1 MAYEAIYSDEALSFL
16 KKLDDKEGARILD
29 KIDDSLAEP
38 EHFFKR
44 LSGREE
50 FRLRIGDYRAIAR
63 ILKNE
68 QKVFIISIG
77 HRKNVYEKK

>member
-1 MAYEAIYSDEALSFL
+1 MFEAIFSDEALSFL
-16 KKLDDKEGARILD
+16 KKLDNKSAERILD
-29 KIDDSLAEP
+29 KIDDGLAEP
-38 EHFFKR
+38 ERFFKR

-63 ILKNE
+63 ILKQE

-77 HRKNVYEKK
+77 HRKNIYGKK

>member
-1 MAYEAIYSDEALSFL
+1 MFEAIFSDEALSFL
-16 KKLDDKEGARILD
+16 KKLDNKSAERVAD
-29 KIDDSLAEP
+29 KIGESLAAP
-38 EHFFKR
+38 ERFFKR

-63 ILKNE
+63 ILKQE

-77 HRKNVYEKK
+77 HRKNIYERK

>member
-1 MAYEAIYSDEALSFL
+1 VAYEAAYSDEALSFL
-16 KKLDDKEGARILD
+16 KKLDNKEGERILD

-63 ILKNE
+63 IMRQEK
-68 QKVFIISIG
+68 KVFIISIG
-77 HRKNVYEKK
+77 HRKNVYGKA